1 MASDAEKLISSQ
13 SSPFSS
19 SQTSDHVTLTA
30 ISQTI
35 IFGVVVELV
44 SVHGFVEDVMGK
56 NVATIFGK
64 WDESMYY
71 INGDRGNNMKD
82 CSSSS
87 DTSLFW
93 KRTKPPVNLTRY
105 NLTSFAITLNELTEG
120 LQEKLPPTDSKLRPD
135 QRHLENGEYEKT
147 NAEKQHLE
155 KRQRMEMQSRK
166 LQESG
171 WKPQWFKR
179 EGKDGPS
186 ATWVA
191 IGSHAS
197 EENRMNVPTYL
208 VNLKKLLLRALKKT
222 YLTRTRRHIMTLM
235 IIQLTEKRKKKKKKK
250 LTLKWECKQGFIFFL

>member
-64 WDESMYY
+64 WDESMY
-71 INGDRGNNMKD
+71 ILMVTGATMKD

-105 NLTSFAITLNELTEG
+105 NLTSFAITLNELTEALSDPG
-120 LQEKLPPTDSKLRPD
+120 KCSQGNYKKVDGNHNGSKEKVKMDLPL
-135 QRHLENGEYEKT
+135 HGCYWE
-147 NAEKQHLE
+147 
-155 KRQRMEMQSRK
+155 SR
-166 LQESG
+166 E
-171 WKPQWFKR
+171 R
-179 EGKDGPS
+179 GK
-186 ATWVA
+186 
-191 IGSHAS
+191 
-197 EENRMNVPTYL
+197 
-208 VNLKKLLLRALKKT
+208 
-222 YLTRTRRHIMTLM
+222 
-235 IIQLTEKRKKKKKKK
+235 
-250 LTLKWECKQGFIFFL
+250 

>member
-1 MASDAEKLISSQ
+1 MFQ
-13 SSPFSS
+13 SSSS
-19 SQTSDHVTLTA
+19 ILYHVYLTDSFLSDDV
-30 ISQTI
+30 IQI
-35 IFGVVVELV
+35 Q
-44 SVHGFVEDVMGK
+44 VHGFVEDVMGK

-120 LQEKLPPTDSKLRPD
+120 LQEKLPPTDSRLRPD

-155 KRQRMEMQSRK
+155 KRQRMSRK

-235 IIQLTEKRKKKKKKK
+235 IIQVISISFFFSLSLT
-250 LTLKWECKQGFIFFL
+250 